1 MHDQAIVNGQK
12 PLEFYSN
19 LVFKVGSGTANTS
32 ADLQASDLILRQ
44 LGDQRA
50 AISGVSLDEEA
61 STIVKYQAA
70 YQAAARVVTT
80 VSTLLDLAVNLGK
93 D

>member
-1 MHDQAIVNGQK
+1 
-12 PLEFYSN
+12 
-19 LVFKVGSGTANTS
+19 VGNSTANAS
-32 ADLQASDLILRQ
+32 SDLEASDLIVRQ
-44 LGDQRA
+44 LGDQRS

-61 STIVKYQAA
+61 SNIVKYQTA